1 MNTKTRT
8 LYSLELDICSEYP
21 TSELDQDMSNYGLV
35 AELIDPNGPGGG
47 NPVYKFSSYNKD
59 DLLAFAEVCGYDDAE
74 EYLEETV

>member
-1 MNTKTRT
+1 MNKTRT

-21 TSELDQDMSNYGLV
+21 TSELANDMSTYALV
-35 AELIDPNGPGGG
+35 CQLINANGPGGG

-74 EYLEETV
+74 EYLEETI